1 MRMIPERT
9 TEVKLVNND
18 TLLVKIKDLGTDWM
32 NQLARRFLTE
42 INNLG
47 GRTLDKFQL
56 KLLFD
61 LEFAE

>member
-9 TEVKLVNND
+9 TEVKLINNN
-18 TLLVKIKDLGTDWM
+18 TLLVKIKDLGTERM
-32 NQLARRFLTE
+32 NRLARKFLTD

-47 GRTLDKFQL
+47 GKTLDKFQL

-61 LEFAE
+61 VELEE